1 MTKDKVLRLWG
12 ESADKSVGLPNDD
25 FLCIF
30 ANAIEDDIREACAD
44 MLSINRNEAQ
54 LMAGEMTSGEW
65 RTLAAVLKGLQSLT
79 RSNVRLVMKANNKE

>member
-1 MTKDKVLRLWG
+1 MLALPEPDFSCGDYSSG
-12 ESADKSVGLPNDD
+12 ESAYTADQMLSYGESCAK
-25 FLCIF
+25 
-30 ANAIEDDIREACAD
+30 AEREACAD